1 MIKDWDIESQLDK
14 WVKEVCSAIG
24 IPEKKV
30 VVEWVWFPMSTH
42 VLVPPPS
49 KSRSR
54 SKDSQSVE
62 SLLGHFDP
70 VNSFNMFQ
78 SSRLVETGSRTSSFC
93 QRNLPKNRRSIR
105 LTQLCSRLRVP
116 NCAGLAEQ
124 VWQEPYLWGIRK
136 QRSQSERYRKYGLDA
151 WFINISICVYI
162 IDYNCEILWTCVS
175 LIS

>member
-78 SSRLVETGSRTSSFC
+78 YVSIFKTCWNRQQNVQLLPAKPAEEQALHSSHTALLEAPSPKLRWFGGAGVARAISLRHPKTAIAVRKIQKIRTWCLVY
-93 QRNLPKNRRSIR
+93 Q
-105 LTQLCSRLRVP
+105 
-116 NCAGLAEQ
+116 
-124 VWQEPYLWGIRK
+124 
-136 QRSQSERYRKYGLDA
+136 
-151 WFINISICVYI
+151 YI
-162 IDYNCEILWTCVS
+162 YMRIYNWL
-175 LIS
+175 